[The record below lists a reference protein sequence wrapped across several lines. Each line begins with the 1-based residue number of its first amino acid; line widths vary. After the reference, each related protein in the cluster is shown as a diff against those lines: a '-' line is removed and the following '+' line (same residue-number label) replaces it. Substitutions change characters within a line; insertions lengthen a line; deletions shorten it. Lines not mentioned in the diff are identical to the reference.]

1 MQSVAVT
8 VPCSTS
14 NLGSGFD
21 TLGLA
26 LALHNRVTL
35 TRRRDSGIRICSRI
49 GAADKPAAEA
59 LVRESADLFF
69 QDVRMKPF
77 GFDVAVKG
85 NVPIARGLGYSSTL
99 RGGII
104 AGLNQLSAAKLTG
117 KTLLHLVTQL
127 EGHPDNASPAVL
139 GGFTVSGIVDKNTRC
154 LRFDVDP
161 ALKAV
166 TLIPNFQVRTSA
178 ARKLMPKEFSRA
190 DAAHALNRSA
200 LIVAAF
206 ASKNYAVLSGVF
218 DDRFHQPYRAR
229 LVPQLN
235 RVISAGVTAGAIGG
249 FLSGSGSSIICLT
262 LQNTAKV
269 ATAMQSELPD
279 SEVVVLNAENKG
291 LRVEAL

>member
-1 MQSVAVT
+1 MQSVAAT

-26 LALHNRVTL
+26 LALHTRVTL
-35 TRRRDSGIRICSRI
+35 TRRRHSAIGISSQIE
-49 GAADKPAAEA
+49 AADKPAAEA
-59 LVRESADLFF
+59 LVREATDLFF
-69 QDVRMKPF
+69 QHVRMKPF

-99 RGGII
+99 RAGII
-104 AGLNQLSAAKLTG
+104 AGLDHLSAAKLTG
-117 KTLLHLVTQL
+117 ETPLHLVTQL

-154 LRFDVDP
+154 SRFDVDP
-161 ALKAV
+161 TLKAV

-206 ASKNYAVLSGVF
+206 AAKDYEALSGVF

-229 LVPQLN
+229 LVPQLD
-235 RVISAGVTAGAIGG
+235 RVIRAGVTAGAIGG
-249 FLSGSGSSIICLT
+249 FLSGSGSSIICVT
-262 LQNTAKV
+262 LRNSAKV

-279 SEVVVLNAENKG
+279 SEVVVLNPENRG

>member
-1 MQSVAVT
+1 MQSVAAT

-35 TRRRDSGIRICSRI
+35 TRRRQSGTCISSQID
-49 GAADKPAAEA
+49 AADKPAAEA
-59 LVRESADLFF
+59 LVREASDLFF
-69 QDVRMKPF
+69 RHVRMKPF
-77 GFDVAVKG
+77 GFDVVVKG
-85 NVPIARGLGYSSTL
+85 HVPIARGLGYSSTL
-99 RGGII
+99 RAGII
-104 AGLNQLSAAKLTG
+104 AGLNHLSAANLTSE
-117 KTLLHLVTQL
+117 TLLHLVTQL

-139 GGFTVSGIVDKNTRC
+139 GGVTVSGIVDKNTRC

-166 TLIPNFQVRTSA
+166 TLIPHFQVRTSA

-206 ASKNYAVLSGVF
+206 AAKDYEALSGVF

-229 LVPQLN
+229 LVPQLD
-235 RVISAGVTAGAIGG
+235 RVINAGVSAGAIGG

-262 LQNTAKV
+262 LRKSARV

-279 SEVVVLNAENKG
+279 SEVIVLDPENKG
-291 LRVEAL
+291 LYIEAL